1 MTRKCNYWTVTG
13 QDNCMRC
20 RQFLTDLRVN
30 FVMGDLCQECFYK
43 NTFSMWI
50 NDYDDAEY
58 NVESYEL
65 MTGVQIDILENNKNL
80 LTIFLNVKTG
90 TDWRA
95 GD

>member
-1 MTRKCNYWTVTG
+1 
-13 QDNCMRC
+13 
-20 RQFLTDLRVN
+20 
-30 FVMGDLCQECFYK
+30 
-43 NTFSMWI
+43 MWI